1 MNRYVSP
8 ERHRRRHR
16 VDGPEGDEPAEFTP
30 QRVVRVMR
38 CPKCRQTIGTMR
50 RWRMACPECG
60 HAWEE
65 ETVLTAADKLADAR
79 SAASEYAVMA
89 VMWAGLALIVGLVVG
104 FFLFVGWWIAGGI
117 SGLVVGVV
125 VLLLMLLAGSMT
137 RAHNERAAR
146 YAWWSRGWRDRF

>member
-8 ERHRRRHR
+8 ERRRRRIR

-60 HAWEE
+60 HEWEE

-89 VMWAGLALIVGLVVG
+89 VMWAGLAMTVGLVVG

-117 SGLVVGVV
+117 GGLMVGVLL
-125 VLLLMLLAGSMT
+125 LLLMLAAGSMT
-137 RAHNERAAR
+137 RGHNERAAR
-146 YAWWSRGWRDRF
+146 AAWWARGWRDRF

>member
-8 ERHRRRHR
+8 ERRRRRLR

-38 CPKCRQTIGTMR
+38 CPRCRQTIGTMR

-60 HAWEE
+60 HEWEE

-79 SAASEYAVMA
+79 SAASEYLVMA
-89 VMWAGLALIVGLVVG
+89 VMWAGLALTVGLVIG
-104 FFLFVGWWIAGGI
+104 FFLFVGWWIAGG
-117 SGLVVGVV
+117 SGGLIVG
-125 VLLLMLLAGSMT
+125 VLLLLIMVGLGGAMRS
-137 RAHNERAAR
+137 HNERAAR
-146 YAWWSRGWRDRF
+146 AAWWARGWRDRF

>member
-8 ERHRRRHR
+8 ERRRRRLR

-38 CPKCRQTIGTMR
+38 CPRCRQTIGTMR

-60 HAWEE
+60 HEWEE

-89 VMWAGLALIVGLVVG
+89 IMWAGLALTIGLVLG

-117 SGLVVGVV
+117 GGLVVGV
-125 VLLLMLLAGSMT
+125 LLLLTMVGVGSMT
-137 RAHNERAAR
+137 RSHNERAAR
-146 YAWWSRGWRDRF
+146 YAWWARGWRDRF